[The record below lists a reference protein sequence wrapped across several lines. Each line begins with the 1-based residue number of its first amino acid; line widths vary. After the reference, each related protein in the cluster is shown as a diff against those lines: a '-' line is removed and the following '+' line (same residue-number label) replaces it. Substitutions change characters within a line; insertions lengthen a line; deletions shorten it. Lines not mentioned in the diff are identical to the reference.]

1 MTRVG
6 IFVDACFLCV
16 RKGVVGEGLVEKEK
30 NRVDICGESD
40 IMNI

>member
-1 MTRVG
+1 MTWVG

-16 RKGVVGEGLVEKEK
+16 KKDIVGKFSVEKEK
-30 NRVDICGESD
+30 NRVDICGKSD